1 MIGEGCCGR
10 GVERNGGKGKDG
22 VGESRV
28 MNEGWGGGGGFELS
42 RVAVAGTFCL
52 FLFFST
58 YFFFTKILQY
68 RLDASFDGK
77 FNPRSVLMPVV
88 VYPDAHDSLL
98 YHIFPLIVAGN
109 TLSSNLLM
117 YLFVC
122 SARLNVKIVCGRILA
137 KCAK

>member
-1 MIGEGCCGR
+1 
-10 GVERNGGKGKDG
+10 
-22 VGESRV
+22 
-28 MNEGWGGGGGFELS
+28 
-42 RVAVAGTFCL
+42 
-52 FLFFST
+52 
-58 YFFFTKILQY
+58 
-68 RLDASFDGK
+68 
-77 FNPRSVLMPVV
+77 MPVV